1 MLFPYLL
8 MAILYLSLAV
18 LVALDASLTSFTLIP
33 FFSGLRW
40 LRVHLITLGT
50 LTEVIFGVLPGLV
63 ALHAGRPRPA
73 MRWDTW
79 LALNAGLL
87 LLLVGIPLVNMVL
100 VVGGGTLI
108 FVAVLLLMRQ
118 LRAMQPR
125 RPTFGANGGRS
136 FYLAGLSYLLLGIIV
151 GSGLWF
157 GWGAALRIAVPIEV
171 HIHANNWGF
180 MALVFA
186 GLIVDLYPGFTGRAL
201 AWPRSIQ
208 PIFWMMVVGALG
220 LVLGPWTRS
229 NWFTVPGVIL
239 HLSATVWLLLNVI
252 MPLIGD
258 RRAWTPGMLHLVT
271 SYVWI
276 LAPVLVAP
284 LIMLQVPGFPG
295 AGIEQS
301 APQALI
307 YGWVLQFGYAI
318 IPYLFRRA
326 FEPDTPARLGGNW
339 FSLSAVHLGG
349 IFLWASIFVSAY
361 QGPLHATAYALW
373 ALSALPI
380 VAELWRI
387 VRIGLARIEQT
398 ISVLDGE
405 HMTSGGTSQIASLR
419 R

>member
-1 MLFPYLL
+1 
-8 MAILYLSLAV
+8 
-18 LVALDASLTSFTLIP
+18 LDASLTSFTLIP

-50 LTEVIFGVLPGLV
+50 LTQVIFGVLPGLA

-73 MRWDTW
+73 TRWDIW

-87 LLLVGIPLVNMVL
+87 ILLVGIPLVNMVMIIA
-100 VVGGGTLI
+100 GGTLI

-118 LRAMQPR
+118 LRALRPR
-125 RPTFGANGGRS
+125 HLAITSHGGRW
-136 FYLAGLSYLLLGIIV
+136 FYLAGLGYLLLGIIV

-157 GWGAALRIAVPIEV
+157 GWGAALRMAVPIEV

-186 GLIVDLYPGFTGRAL
+186 GLIVDLYPDVAGRPL
-201 AWPRSIQ
+201 AWPRSIR
-208 PIFWMMVVGALG
+208 PILWMMIVGALG
-220 LVLGPWTRS
+220 LVLGPWTAS
-229 NWFTVPGVIL
+229 NWFSVPGVIL
-239 HLSATVWLLLNVI
+239 HLSATIWLLLNAI
-252 MPLIGD
+252 RPLIGE

-276 LAPVLVAP
+276 VAPVLVAP

-318 IPYLFRRA
+318 IPALFRRA
-326 FEPDTPARLGGNW
+326 FEPGTPARLGGNW
-339 FSLSAVHLGG
+339 LSLAAVHLGG
-349 IFLWASIFVSAY
+349 ISLWASIFITAY
-361 QGPLHATAYALW
+361 QGPLHAIAYALW

-380 VAELWRI
+380 LVELWRI
-387 VRIGLARIEQT
+387 TQGGLARMEQAT
-398 ISVLDGE
+398 SAPGGESV
-405 HMTSGGTSQIASLR
+405 TSGAAPQSASLR